1 MAIANWSSRFETGI
15 ASIDAQHKALFGAIN
30 KLSDS
35 FKNGTSGNQSKESLD
50 FLAKYTVEH
59 FQTEE
64 KFMKE
69 IAYPTL
75 SSHMAEH
82 LQLVKKVEAIQ
93 AKLIEG
99 KTVTMDVTIFIS
111 DWLKHHINE
120 NDMDYV
126 RFWKSKDQA
135 SHQSLV

>member
-15 ASIDAQHKALFGAIN
+15 VIIDAQHKALFGAIN

-75 SSHMAEH
+75 ISHMAEH

-99 KTVTMDVTIFIS
+99 KTVTMEVTIFIS
-111 DWLKHHINE
+111 DWLKLHINE

-126 RFWKSKDQA
+126 RFWKSKDQE
-135 SHQSLV
+135 SHQSLA

>member
-15 ASIDAQHKALFGAIN
+15 AIIDTQHKALFQAIN
-30 KLSDS
+30 RLSDS
-35 FKNGTSGNQSKESLD
+35 FKAGTSGAQSKECLD
-50 FLAKYTVEH
+50 FLLKYTIEH

-69 IAYPTL
+69 IDYPKLT
-75 SSHMAEH
+75 SHMAEH
-82 LQLVKKVEAIQ
+82 MQLIRKAEAIQ
-93 AKLIEG
+93 AKLNEG
-99 KTVTMDVTIFIS
+99 NTVTMDVTLFIS

-126 RFWKSKDQA
+126 EFWKAKNR
-135 SHQSLV
+135 

>member
-15 ASIDAQHKALFGAIN
+15 AIIDTQHKALFDAIN
-30 KLSDS
+30 KLSES
-35 FKNGTSGNQSKESLD
+35 FKNGTSGKQSKESLD
-50 FLAKYTVEH
+50 FLVKYTVEH

-69 IAYPTL
+69 IAYPKLT
-75 SSHMAEH
+75 SHMAEH
-82 LQLVKKVEAIQ
+82 LQLVRKAEAIQ
-93 AKLIEG
+93 AKLNEG
-99 KTVTMDVTIFIS
+99 KTVTMEVTVFIS

-126 RFWKSKDQA
+126 EFWKAKKK
-135 SHQSLV
+135 